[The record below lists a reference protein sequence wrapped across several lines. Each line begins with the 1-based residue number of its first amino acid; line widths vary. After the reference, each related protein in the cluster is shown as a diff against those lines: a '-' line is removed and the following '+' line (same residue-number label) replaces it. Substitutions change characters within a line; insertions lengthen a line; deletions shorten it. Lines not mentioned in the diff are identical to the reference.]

1 MLETLI
7 KRSGEREA
15 FENSKAN
22 GWMLWAGKDV
32 LDRMDWSSIILGA
45 RSSAPSEMTTQEW
58 QMHLINRLKAR
69 GSQDD
74 GWPYMLMAGRLY
86 TIYLMK
92 KIHGGEYPSL
102 KDQYKKMVALDLM
115 RDMGYSDED
124 LDYLGKLIDH
134 DRNLE
139 LAWSQ
144 VEQYNHRYGLKDH
157 VTKESFETPQ
167 FTIMR
172 MAMAVFEGYEGVARL
187 AGVQFQFKA
196 LVDDICNPPSPNYAA
211 LGTRHFGMA
220 SCCLFDATDDAQ
232 SIKIAGNIGYDFT
245 LQSGGL
251 GVNLSTRGPGDPVD
265 GGRVMHGGRLNYIR
279 KLVADTA
286 ANKQGARGGAINVYD
301 TIYSPEAE
309 LSAMMQNPRTPQELR
324 ERRMNV
330 TYMTNPFFSR
340 KAARGEMYFTFTEYS
355 APDLYQAFF
364 KADQTE
370 FETLYARYEA
380 DPTFKKDYRKAIDT
394 LCMFMMQ
401 ECEVS
406 TVFWCNPSELNRHSS
421 FKGLIYHSNL
431 CVAPETEV
439 LTDQGHFPIHSLE
452 NKEVNVWNGQEF
464 SSTVIRRTSE
474 DSELLKISFD
484 NGLELE
490 CTPEH
495 KFYIQTGYSRGQ
507 VQEVRAKNLQPGM
520 ALIKMKAPVISGVR
534 RLDKAYINGFYTGDG
549 CQVGDK
555 QRVYLYGEKRKLRNE
570 FIDSGRWITQDKYDR
585 EYTHYEDLHA
595 KYFVPLSN
603 YTVDSRLE
611 WLAGLLDSD
620 GAVSR
625 NGDNQSLQIA
635 STNKQFLRD
644 VLLMLQ
650 TLGVQARISE
660 TTGAGEQ
667 SMPDGRGG
675 YRLYQ
680 CAALDRLLINS
691 TDTQALLQLGLDL
704 RRLRINK
711 HSPNRNASHFV
722 RVTEV
727 KETGRRDMTFC
738 FTEHKRH
745 MGVFNGLLTGQCM
758 EISVPTRP
766 WLNMLHL
773 YDPKGDPKNGEVGI
787 CNIGSIPV
795 HRLPFNPANPKEG
808 FAEYKRAVR
817 AMFNIIDYAI
827 ENSEYHYPAIRTQA
841 RSRRNAAVGMS
852 GIATLM
858 AQLNERFDTREGRK
872 IIHQLSERHMFACIE
887 VALEM
892 GIERGNAPWING
904 PNNDGENGT
913 KWVDGWMPIDT
924 YKKTVDDYVDSTLY
938 FDWEDLRSRVV
949 ANKGIRFSSLV
960 AHMPGEQATRKGNGS
975 NSIYPLF
982 ALSVDLTDGSSAMP
996 WAALDNDLIGN
1007 QYQMAFDMSYESQM
1021 VHYGIIQKFTDQ
1033 AGSYDEY
1040 IDRRGGSTI
1049 SQKTFMQNHLL
1060 RVKLGLPTK
1069 YYTRSLTEQ
1078 EGKQKD
1084 IPTGHP
1090 TCPADGAMIDAS
1102 ALSLHDA
1109 GTATYDDGEVAATKT
1124 IEVYTTNLMDR
1135 LAAQARAMQEQ
1146 GEGASCTLDGACGA

>member
-172 MAMAVFEGYEGVARL
+172 MAMAVFEGYEGVSRL

-340 KAARGEMYFTFTEYS
+340 KAARGETYFTFTEYS

-431 CVAPETEV
+431 
-439 LTDQGHFPIHSLE
+439 
-452 NKEVNVWNGQEF
+452 
-464 SSTVIRRTSE
+464 
-474 DSELLKISFD
+474 
-484 NGLELE
+484 
-490 CTPEH
+490 
-495 KFYIQTGYSRGQ
+495 
-507 VQEVRAKNLQPGM
+507 
-520 ALIKMKAPVISGVR
+520 
-534 RLDKAYINGFYTGDG
+534 
-549 CQVGDK
+549 
-555 QRVYLYGEKRKLRNE
+555 
-570 FIDSGRWITQDKYDR
+570 
-585 EYTHYEDLHA
+585 
-595 KYFVPLSN
+595 
-603 YTVDSRLE
+603 
-611 WLAGLLDSD
+611 
-620 GAVSR
+620 
-625 NGDNQSLQIA
+625 
-635 STNKQFLRD
+635 
-644 VLLMLQ
+644 
-650 TLGVQARISE
+650 
-660 TTGAGEQ
+660 
-667 SMPDGRGG
+667 
-675 YRLYQ
+675 
-680 CAALDRLLINS
+680 
-691 TDTQALLQLGLDL
+691 
-704 RRLRINK
+704 
-711 HSPNRNASHFV
+711 
-722 RVTEV
+722 
-727 KETGRRDMTFC
+727 
-738 FTEHKRH
+738 
-745 MGVFNGLLTGQCM
+745 CM

-1090 TCPADGAMIDAS
+1090 TCPADGAVIEAS
-1102 ALSLHDA
+1102 AFSLHDA
-1109 GTATYDDGEVAATKT
+1109 GTATYDAGEVAATKT

-1146 GEGASCTLDGACGA
+1146 GEGASCTMDGACGA